1 MKFFKKRWVAVTL
14 CILMILAALSIGQV
28 KSRVDS
34 YDPSDHESAE
44 DWGEDNASS
53 YTQYVHDEA
62 GLLKSGTIEKLAE
75 YNAAFDYAYGAIV
88 GVGIVELTDDSD
100 LEDFAFVLANEVGL
114 GERDYFLLLDTG
126 SQNWYFAYGEDA
138 GNYVD
143 HRLEILVTGAMK
155 EPFRDPDDT
164 LLELFDELEDWCQDT
179 LPTESQRFDGGSMIR
194 VAGGTVLFVLLII
207 GLVLA
212 SVISA
217 IGRAG
222 RRFVHRS
229 AFWGPTIHVR
239 GPHFHSGPR
248 PGPGPRPTS
257 GPRPGGG
264 SMGGRKTGS
273 GGFGSGSRGGFSRG
287 GGFGGGSRG
296 GFGGKR

>member
-28 KSRVDS
+28 KSRVNV
-34 YDPSDHESAE
+34 YDPSDQEMAE

-53 YTQYVHDEA
+53 YTRYIYDEA
-62 GLLKSGTIEKLAE
+62 GLLSSGTIGKLAE
-75 YNAAFDYAYGAIV
+75 YNAAFDYTYGTIV
-88 GVGIVELTDDSD
+88 GVGIAELTDGSD
-100 LEDFAFVLANEVGL
+100 LEDHAFVLANEIGL
-114 GERDYFLLLDTG
+114 GERDYFLLLDTD
-126 SQNWYFAYGEDA
+126 SQDWYFAYGEDA
-138 GNYVD
+138 GVYAD

-155 EPFRDPDDT
+155 EPFRNPDDT
-164 LLELFDELEDWCQDT
+164 LLDLFDELEEWCADT
-179 LPTESQRFDGGSMIR
+179 LPVESERFDGGSMIR
-194 VAGGTVLFVLLII
+194 VAGGTILFVLLII

-239 GPHFHSGPR
+239 GPHFHAGPR

-257 GPRPGGG
+257 GPRPGGS

-287 GGFGGGSRG
+287 GGFGGSRG